1 MSNGHHPSTAG
12 PTGRASK
19 RLRVAADSRA
29 TAARFGQPSDGIRLV
44 ALGVFLIALA
54 TLAIANTALGSKADA
69 YSSGMAST
77 FGGLL
82 LAIIVIR
89 MSRSAL
95 YFDWIGVGLL
105 HGGLGLLSSKD
116 PSLLAAT
123 TFAFFTILLAASA
136 LLRIWIGA
144 THEASSGTASLAA
157 GGLCGLFCTV
167 WAIAGRVMGV
177 VTDAGTILSV
187 DLLVLGMS
195 VVGFGFYV
203 LRRRQ

>member
-1 MSNGHHPSTAG
+1 
-12 PTGRASK
+12 
-19 RLRVAADSRA
+19 
-29 TAARFGQPSDGIRLV
+29 
-44 ALGVFLIALA
+44 VFLIALA